1 MANVHLVTGYAGSGH
16 ITAADDGELNSA
28 SFGNGFAVLNS
39 GNNFAA
45 SAISNNTIR
54 IQDGAL
60 IMHGRFVNFKDGVSY
75 VDLTIENG
83 TAGQKRN
90 DLVVCRYTKDTSSGH
105 EECDIVVVKGTPT
118 SGTPTDPTVNS
129 GSIYD
134 GETTDFPLYRIS
146 IVGVNIGEIT
156 PLFTAKGSLQNQIDS
171 LSSKANT
178 LQGRLD
184 KLPSSFYA
192 ENLQSFKSL
201 YTNAVAHCR
210 YSALLKQ
217 VQVEITVE
225 LGAQSLSGQKSIIVT
240 LAGVTNA
247 AYYSLDYAKGHTPP
261 LTVSA
266 TVETSGA
273 IKAVQAKAYVLKDT
287 ICVEFMENIPEGCT
301 VCVSGS
307 WFTA

>member
-28 SFGNGFAVLNS
+28 LFGNGFAVLNS

-60 IMHGRFVNFKDGVSY
+60 IMHGRFVNFKDGDSY

-90 DLVVCRYTKDTSSGH
+90 DLVVCRYTKDSSSGH
-105 EECDIVVVKGTPT
+105 EECNLAVVKGTPT
-118 SGTPTDPTVNS
+118 SGTPTDPAVNS
-129 GSIYD
+129 GSIYN
-134 GETTDFPLYRIS
+134 GETTDFPLYRVS

-156 PLFTAKGSLQNQIDS
+156 PLFTAKGSLQNQIDN
-171 LSSKANT
+171 LSSKTDT
-178 LQGRLD
+178 LQGRFD

-192 ENLQSFKSL
+192 ENLQSFKVL
-201 YTNAVAHCR
+201 YSNAVAHCR

-225 LGAQSLSGQKSIIVT
+225 LGAQSLNGQKSIIVQ

-247 AYYSLDYAKGHTPP
+247 AYYSLDYTKGHTPL
-261 LTVSA
+261 LTVAA
-266 TVETSGA
+266 TVETSSS
-273 IKAVQAKAYVLKDT
+273 IKSVQAKAYVLKDS

-307 WFTA
+307 WFVA